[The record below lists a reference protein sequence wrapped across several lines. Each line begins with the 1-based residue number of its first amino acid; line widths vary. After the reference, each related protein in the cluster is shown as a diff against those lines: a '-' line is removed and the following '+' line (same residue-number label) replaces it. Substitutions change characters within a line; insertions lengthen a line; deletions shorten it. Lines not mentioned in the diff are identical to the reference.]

1 MLLRLLQLIAG
12 AEGATTQAALAHRM
26 GISEALVAPMIDD
39 LVRLGYLTM
48 VEPGCGQGH
57 CSGCSLSGSCPAQP
71 QARLWALTAKGRS
84 ALRQAA
90 APSPQ

>member
-1 MLLRLLQLIAG
+1 MLLQLLRLIGKANG
-12 AEGATTQAALAHRM
+12 AATQASLARQL
-26 GISEALVAPMIDD
+26 GVSEGLVGPMIDD
-39 LVRLGYLTM
+39 LVRLGYLTE
-48 VEPGCGQGH
+48 VEPGCGQGA
-57 CSGCSLSGSCPAQP
+57 CSGCSLSGSCPARP